1 MREGSEAEKRPK
13 GDKTAHSRYG
23 PRRLR
28 SASRVSQP
36 WPHAM
41 NGLSPT
47 LDPAIARSLLHE
59 LGQSARAYRF
69 EVAPNPCVGAAVLA
83 GSQVVSRGFH
93 RVWGGPHAEVDALR
107 QAEASG
113 IPQSDWDTILVT
125 LEPCSTTGKT
135 PACVDAILKAGIR
148 RVIVGALDPDPRH
161 RGRGLELLEEAGL
174 EVMVDPV
181 PSPLQDVA
189 PHFIHWNDNERVR
202 RPRPWTIAKWAQ
214 TLTGQLSPPEDIGG
228 GRWISGPT
236 SVAEVHQL
244 RSRVDAI
251 VTGVGTVLH
260 DDPRLTVRP
269 MGAPGLPAS
278 AATLPG
284 ATILPNAEAA
294 PPGPARIILDS
305 WLRTPPTAR
314 LFEEPG
320 DGESAGPVVIVA
332 LPGADP
338 IRRRALEAAGAIVHS
353 NRGMDRFTLDLRDL
367 WSWLWSE
374 GYQRIMLET
383 GPTLLRNALDAGFVD
398 QLRIYTGNVR
408 GGEGES
414 LAPWLT
420 EAKLLERVHRESGQ
434 DAVLEAFLR

>member
-1 MREGSEAEKRPK
+1 
-13 GDKTAHSRYG
+13 
-23 PRRLR
+23 
-28 SASRVSQP
+28 
-36 WPHAM
+36 M
-41 NGLSPT
+41 NGVSHI
-47 LDPAIARSLLHE
+47 LDPAVARSLLQE
-59 LGQSARAYRF
+59 LGESARAFRF

-83 GSQVVSRGFH
+83 GTQVVSRGFH
-93 RVWGGPHAEVDALR
+93 QVWGGPHAEIDALT
-107 QAEASG
+107 QAAASSV
-113 IPQSDWDTILVT
+113 PQEEWDTMLVT
-125 LEPCSTTGKT
+125 LEPCSSSGKT
-135 PACVDAILKAGIR
+135 PPCVDAIQKSGIR

-161 RGRGLELLEEAGL
+161 RGKGLEMLQDSGV
-174 EVMVDPV
+174 EVLVDLV

-189 PHFIHWNDNERVR
+189 PHFLHWTDNERVR

-214 TLTGQLSPPEDIGG
+214 TLTGQLSPPENIGG

-244 RSRVDAI
+244 RGRVDAI

-269 MGAPGLPAS
+269 MGAPGVAPV
-278 AATLPG
+278 AAGQSDLIPSG
-284 ATILPNAEAA
+284 A
-294 PPGPARIILDS
+294 GPARIILDS

-314 LFEEPG
+314 LFDAPAA
-320 DGESAGPVVIVA
+320 GELAGPVIIVA
-332 LPGADP
+332 LPGADV
-338 IRRRALEAAGAIVHS
+338 IRRRALEASGAIVHTS
-353 NRGMDRFTLDLRDL
+353 RGMDRFTLDLRDL
-367 WSWLWSE
+367 WSWLWAE

-420 EAKLLERVHRESGQ
+420 EAKLLQRDHRESGQ
-434 DAVLEAFLR
+434 DAVLEAFLQ

>member
-1 MREGSEAEKRPK
+1 
-13 GDKTAHSRYG
+13 
-23 PRRLR
+23 
-28 SASRVSQP
+28 
-36 WPHAM
+36 M
-41 NGLSPT
+41 NGVSHT

-59 LGQSARAYRF
+59 LGQSARAFRF

-83 GSQVVSRGFH
+83 GTQVVGRGFH
-93 RVWGGPHAEVDALR
+93 QVWGGPHAEVEALR
-107 QAEASG
+107 LAEQSSVPQA
-113 IPQSDWDTILVT
+113 DWDTMLVT
-125 LEPCSTTGKT
+125 LEPCSTEAKT
-135 PACVDAILKAGIR
+135 PACVDAILKSGIR

-174 EVMVDPV
+174 EVLVDLV

-189 PHFIHWNDNERVR
+189 PHFLHWNDNERVR

-244 RSRVDAI
+244 RGRVDAI

-269 MGAPGLPAS
+269 MGTPGLTVSNPFAGPAGVSAGEAAADSAAEGAS
-278 AATLPG
+278 APV
-284 ATILPNAEAA
+284 AA
-294 PPGPARIILDS
+294 PAPAGPARIILDS

-314 LFEEPG
+314 LFEQPAE
-320 DGESAGPVVIVA
+320 GELAGPVIIVS
-332 LPGADP
+332 LPGADV

-383 GPTLLRNALDAGFVD
+383 GPTLLRNALDANFVD

-420 EAKLLERVHRESGQ
+420 EAKLLERDHRESGQ
-434 DAVLEAFLR
+434 DAVLEAFLQ

>member
-1 MREGSEAEKRPK
+1 VE
-13 GDKTAHSRYG
+13 
-23 PRRLR
+23 
-28 SASRVSQP
+28 
-36 WPHAM
+36 
-41 NGLSPT
+41 
-47 LDPAIARSLLHE
+47 
-59 LGQSARAYRF
+59 
-69 EVAPNPCVGAAVLA
+69 
-83 GSQVVSRGFH
+83 
-93 RVWGGPHAEVDALR
+93 ALR
-107 QAEASG
+107 LAKESSVPHDA
-113 IPQSDWDTILVT
+113 WDTMLVT
-125 LEPCSTTGKT
+125 LEPCSTEGKT
-135 PACVDAILKAGIR
+135 PACVDAIRKAGIR

-161 RGRGLELLEEAGL
+161 RGRGLELLEEAGI
-174 EVMVDPV
+174 EVLVDLV

-189 PHFIHWNDNERVR
+189 PHFLHWNDNERVR

-214 TLTGQLSPPEDIGG
+214 TLTGQLSPPSDIGG

-244 RSRVDAI
+244 RGRVDAI

-269 MGAPGLPAS
+269 MGAPGVATPMHAAPRPAS
-278 AATLPG
+278 DGKET
-284 ATILPNAEAA
+284 A
-294 PPGPARIILDS
+294 PSPRGPARIILDS

-314 LFEEPG
+314 LFEQPG
-320 DGESAGPVVIVA
+320 KGELAGPVILVS
-332 LPGADP
+332 LPGADV

-367 WSWLWSE
+367 WTWLWSE

-383 GPTLLRNALDAGFVD
+383 GPTLLRNALDANFVD

-420 EAKLLERVHRESGQ
+420 EAKLLERDHRESGQ
-434 DAVLEAFLR
+434 DAVLEAFLQ

>member
-1 MREGSEAEKRPK
+1 
-13 GDKTAHSRYG
+13 
-23 PRRLR
+23 
-28 SASRVSQP
+28 
-36 WPHAM
+36 M
-41 NGLSPT
+41 NGVSHI
-47 LDPAIARSLLHE
+47 LDPAIARSLLKE
-59 LGQSARAYRF
+59 LGQNARAFRF
-69 EVAPNPCVGAAVLA
+69 EVAPNPCVGAAILA
-83 GSQVVSRGFH
+83 GTQVVSRGYH
-93 RVWGGPHAEVDALR
+93 RVWGGPHAEVDALSL
-107 QAEASG
+107 AAKSSV
-113 IPQSDWDTILVT
+113 PPKDWDTILVT
-125 LEPCSTTGKT
+125 LEPCSTAGKT
-135 PACVDAILKAGIR
+135 PACVEAILKTGIR

-161 RGRGLELLEEAGL
+161 RGRGLEMLQDAGL
-174 EVMVDPV
+174 EVLVDPV

-189 PHFIHWNDNERVR
+189 PHFLHWNDNERVR

-236 SVAEVHQL
+236 SVAEVHLL
-244 RSRVDAI
+244 RGRVDAI

-269 MGAPGLPAS
+269 MGTPGAAPAPPGLIKPAAIQPADAAQGS
-278 AATLPG
+278 ASEESLPADLDEVG
-284 ATILPNAEAA
+284 AGEGAPKARTAAERSR
-294 PPGPARIILDS
+294 GPARIILDS

-314 LFEEPG
+314 LFDEPG
-320 DGESAGPVVIVA
+320 EGELAGPVIIVA
-332 LPGADP
+332 LPGADA

-367 WSWLWSE
+367 WSWLWAE

-383 GPTLLRNALDAGFVD
+383 GPTLLRNALDANFVD

-420 EAKLLERVHRESGQ
+420 AAKLLERNLRESGQ
-434 DAVLEAFLR
+434 DAVLEAFLQ